1 MILYHGSNVTV
12 TKPNLDLS
20 RKTLD
25 FGSGF
30 YTTTN
35 KEQAIDFSKKV
46 SVRKE
51 PKGQAVSVYDFDLET
66 VGSSLSILEFSEP
79 DKAWL
84 DFVHQNR
91 RGIYNGILYDLVI
104 GPVAND
110 DVFATLI
117 VYENGILNEEQTLTA
132 LKVKKLFDQFV
143 FKTEKALAFLLYKE
157 SFVPGAGK

>member
-1 MILYHGSNVTV
+1 MILYHGSNVAV

-20 RKTLD
+20 RKPLD

-35 KEQAIDFSKKV
+35 KEQAIGFSKKV

-51 PKGQAVSVYDFDLET
+51 PKGQVVSIYELDLET
-66 VGSSLSILEFSEP
+66 AGSSIRILEFSEP
-79 DKAWL
+79 DKTWL

-91 RGIYNGILYDLVI
+91 HGIYNGVVYDLVI

-132 LKVKKLFDQFV
+132 LKVKQLYTQFV
-143 FKTEKALAFLLYKE
+143 FKTERALAFLLYKE
-157 SFVPGAGK
+157 SFDSGAGK